1 MPKQQLQHEDRQQTK
16 HQPLQQEEEER
27 RQSPPKQE
35 MQQVQQPLQQEEPR
49 QSPLQNGN
57 QARKPLSKDE
67 ILNCVNGT
75 EQDRPKYKSGAPMLS
90 EANVKVAGPN
100 CDMFHAYVMEHSMD
114 KLAFPAKVDQD
125 YFKGGCGALMLNIEF
140 SSVYNLIT
148 VASLNVTF
156 MRLWTL

>member
-1 MPKQQLQHEDRQQTK
+1 
-16 HQPLQQEEEER
+16 
-27 RQSPPKQE
+27 

-49 QSPLQNGN
+49 QSPLQKGN

-75 EQDRPKYKSGAPMLS
+75 EQDRPKYKPGAPMLS
-90 EANVKVAGPN
+90 EANIKAAGPN
-100 CDMFHAYVMEHSMD
+100 CAKLQAYVMEHSKD

-140 SSVYNLIT
+140 SSVFNLIT
-148 VASLNVTF
+148 LAFLDVTF
-156 MRLWTL
+156 MGLWTL